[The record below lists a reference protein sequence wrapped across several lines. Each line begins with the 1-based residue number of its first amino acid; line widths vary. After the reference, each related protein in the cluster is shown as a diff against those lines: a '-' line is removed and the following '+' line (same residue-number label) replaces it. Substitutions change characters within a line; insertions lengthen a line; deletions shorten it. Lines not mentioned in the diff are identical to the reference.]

1 MTSDSSRRDLA
12 KIIATRPHWII
23 RWGITLL
30 WGLVVLLGVVWYFI
44 FARTV

>member
-1 MTSDSSRRDLA
+1 MGSNSNRSDLA

-30 WGLVVLLGVVWYFI
+30 WGLLMLLGAGYYFAKI
-44 FARTV
+44 